1 MATLWVAMVVG
12 LTVAGSVALG
22 IVAAYAGVIVLLR
35 TFARSSPQPEPPRA
49 LVASENR
56 AGGD

>member
-1 MATLWVAMVVG
+1 MVVG